1 MKVQSVSN
9 PTILYKLRILFFIS
23 FTFVVLHIS
32 INYISTN
39 NSLQELNTIKTIHF
53 KVASMHTDNLH
64 YYEKYSLLVMA
75 AVRIDNSDG
84 LTEANHQKELILENI
99 KRLKEY
105 PLNRRL
111 KNRLIH
117 EELLLKKLF
126 KTSKEI
132 TYKLLHGKVPNTEKI
147 KKLQE
152 LHKKTKKLLI
162 AQRKNAFL
170 DLLNALENLEH
181 NNSKFFSFSLML
193 SILGLIIVISISFYL
208 YQHIKKRFD
217 KVKRSLKNLNT
228 SQPDFSKPMIVEYA
242 DEIGELVS
250 GFNQLQR
257 KLESDNNELNRLK
270 VQAEDTA
277 RLKSEFLANMSHEIR
292 TPMNGII
299 GMSYLTLQTNLDEKQ
314 RNLIEKIDNS
324 AKKLL
329 GIINNILDISK
340 IEADK
345 LALEKIDFELNKIIN
360 EAIELLQFQ
369 MNEQN
374 IKFNLHY
381 EENLPRFFHGDS
393 LRLSQVITNLLS
405 NAVKFTSNGQIDMYI
420 TKIDHNRFKFKI
432 KDTGIGLTQ
441 KEQESLFKSFSQAD
455 GSISRKYG
463 GTGLGL
469 VISKQ
474 LVEMM
479 GGKIWVESEYTKG
492 STFIFEVNLEE
503 LSYCNIKENKTV
515 QEEKSNSIKEDI
527 ERLSGKKI
535 LLAEDNII
543 NQEIIIG
550 LLENSKIEIEIAENG
565 KEAIE
570 LHSKNSYTLIL
581 MDIQMPIL
589 DGYKAA
595 KAIRK
600 KDREI
605 PIIAITASAMKEDIQ
620 KTIESG
626 MNDHIHKPIDI
637 TKLYKIL
644 LKYSA

>member
-1 MKVQSVSN
+1 VKVQSVSN

-570 LHSKNSYTLIL
+570 LHRKNSYTLIL

-600 KDREI
+600 EDKEI

>member
-1 MKVQSVSN
+1 VKVQSVSN

-503 LSYCNIKENKTV
+503 LSYCNIEANKTV

-600 KDREI
+600 EDREI